1 MTLEDISILFG
12 DPVELSFEQALNK
25 QEHRDEIYHGPL
37 EAKEEGS
44 EQVESM
50 SEKWEG

>member
-25 QEHRDEIYHGPL
+25 QEHRDEMYHGPS
-37 EAKEEGS
+37 EVKEEAS
-44 EQVESM
+44 EQVESK
-50 SEKWEG
+50 SDK